1 MKKKI
6 FSVVIIVVIVLVVGS
21 IFGPTV
27 INKIGKDNVITSA
40 QLEKAIDISQLS
52 TAEFVYNGVAE
63 KIR

>member
-6 FSVVIIVVIVLVVGS
+6 FSVVIIVVVVLVVGS

-40 QLEKAIDISQLS
+40 
-52 TAEFVYNGVAE
+52 
-63 KIR
+63 

>member
-63 KIR
+63 R